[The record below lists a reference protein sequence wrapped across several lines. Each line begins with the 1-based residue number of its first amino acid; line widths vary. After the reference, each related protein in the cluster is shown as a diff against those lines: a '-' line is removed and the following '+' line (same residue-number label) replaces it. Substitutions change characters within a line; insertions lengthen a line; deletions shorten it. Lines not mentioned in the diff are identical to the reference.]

1 MKLSVRILRY
11 LPVVCAALPGIAAAG
26 NATPVVDPSS
36 EKIIQRLES
45 IERKLDNQSLLDLY
59 NQVQSLQSEV
69 QKLRGELETQ
79 RHLLNEMTQRQKDLY
94 ADIDDRLQKLETAET
109 DDDADYAIDDRIETE
124 AETNVDSSSVSGE
137 APVDDSDIRDRDA
150 AADSVTADSTDARK
164 AYDNAFSLLKNGK
177 YTEATTA
184 FKQYLGNYPDS
195 DLADNASYWL
205 GEAYYVN
212 RDFEKAIGAYQQLLE
227 DFPDSQKAPHALLK
241 IGYSQQELGNREQA
255 MKTLQDLRSQY
266 PDTTAA
272 SLARERLQQMQS
284 AGT

>member
-11 LPVVCAALPGIAAAG
+11 LPVVCAALPGIATAG
-26 NATPVVDPSS
+26 NAAPVVDPAS
-36 EKIIQRLES
+36 ENIIQRLES
-45 IERKLDNQSLLDLY
+45 IERKLDNQSLFDLY
-59 NQVQSLQSEV
+59 NQVQSLESEV

-109 DDDADYAIDDRIETE
+109 DDGADHVIDDRIETDT
-124 AETNVDSSSVSGE
+124 ETTVDSSSVSGE
-137 APVDDSDIRDRDA
+137 VDDSDIREQDA
-150 AADSVTADSTDARK
+150 AADSVTADSADARK
-164 AYDNAFSLLKNGK
+164 AYDDAFSLLKNGN

-184 FKQYLGNYPDS
+184 FEQYLDNYPDS
-195 DLADNASYWL
+195 DLTDNASYWL

-212 RDFEKAIGAYQQLLE
+212 RDFEKAIGAYQQLVE
-227 DFPDSQKAPHALLK
+227 DFPDSQKVPHALLK
-241 IGYSQQELGNREQA
+241 IGYSQQELGNREKA